1 MLLALSTPH
10 AFTYSVTFTELK
22 LGSNRSTSL
31 PMVSFLMQDRDTVLI
46 LNPTTVTTGPS
57 LDTFRNSLNYP
68 SIVYV
73 VLSSLNLSVVA
84 IYYFFVFFLGG
95 GEGSCLVL
103 AACYLRVSL
112 VYVT

>member
-22 LGSNRSTSL
+22 LGSNRSTNL
-31 PMVSFLMQDRDTVLI
+31 PMVSFLMQDQDTVLI

-68 SIVYV
+68 STVFV

-84 IYYFFVFFLGG
+84 IYYFFFLGG
-95 GEGSCLVL
+95 GGGGSCLVL